1 MYARTMPF
9 RAVVFDFNGTLSD
22 DEPILY
28 AIYAEMFAELGRPLD
43 ERDYYRELAGHTE
56 EEIFRRWTGRDD
68 PELVADR
75 IERYRARVFDGS
87 TVDAEVRASV
97 HYAAARGPV
106 GIVSS
111 AAREEIE
118 PVIAAAGLGGVFQ
131 VIVSAEA
138 VTRGKPDPEAYE
150 RAARLL
156 GVPAAETLA
165 FEDSEAGV
173 ASAKAAGMHVVA
185 LTRTLGAERLAAAD
199 ELIEQIDLATIV
211 RLLA

>member
-1 MYARTMPF
+1 MPS

-28 AIYAEMFAELGRPLD
+28 AIYAEMFAELGRPLN
-43 ERDYYRELAGHTE
+43 ERDYYEQLAGHTE

-68 PELVADR
+68 PVLVAER
-75 IERYRARVFDGS
+75 IRRYRARVFDGA

-97 HYAAARGPV
+97 RYAAARGPV

-111 AAREEIE
+111 AARAEIE
-118 PVIAAAGLGGVFQ
+118 PVVAAAGLAGVFQ
-131 VIVSAEA
+131 VIVSAED
-138 VTRGKPDPEAYE
+138 VMRGKPDPEPYE

-165 FEDSEAGV
+165 FEDSEVGV
-173 ASAKAAGMHVVA
+173 AAAKGAGMRVVG

-199 ELIEQIDLATIV
+199 ELIERIELATIE

>member
-1 MYARTMPF
+1 MPS

-22 DEPILY
+22 DEPILCS
-28 AIYAEMFAELGRPLD
+28 IYGELFAELGRPMS
-43 ERDYYRELAGHTE
+43 ERDYYEKLAGHTE

-68 PELVADR
+68 PELIADR

-97 HYAAARGPV
+97 RYAAARGPV

-111 AAREEIE
+111 AVREEIE
-118 PVIAAAGLGGVFQ
+118 PVVAAAGLAGVFR
-131 VIVSAEA
+131 VIVSAED
-138 VTRGKPDPEAYE
+138 VTHGKPDPEAYE

-173 ASAKAAGMHVVA
+173 AAAKAAGMRVVA
-185 LTRTLGAERLAAAD
+185 LTRTLGAARLAAAD
-199 ELIEQIDLATIV
+199 ELIDRIELATMEK
-211 RLLA
+211 LLA

>member
-1 MYARTMPF
+1 MPF

-28 AIYAEMFAELGRPLD
+28 AIYAEIFAELGRPLN
-43 ERDYYRELAGHTE
+43 ERDYYEHLAGHTE
-56 EEIFRRWTGRDD
+56 AEIFRRWTGRDD
-68 PELVADR
+68 PELIADR

-87 TVDAEVRASV
+87 TVDTEVRTSV
-97 HYAAARGPV
+97 RYAAARGPV

-118 PVIAAAGLGGVFQ
+118 PVVAAAGLAGVFQ
-131 VIVSAEA
+131 VLVSAED
-138 VTRGKPDPEAYE
+138 VTRGKPDPEPYE

-156 GVPAAETLA
+156 GVPAAQTLA

-173 ASAKAAGMHVVA
+173 AAAKGAGMRVVG

-199 ELIEQIDLATIV
+199 DLIDHIELAAME